1 MGWPYKKISGFTSRT
16 QGPTLIIAISY
27 VRSMITIIGTG
38 HVFNLAE
45 PVSFIV
51 KNTWPDAVL
60 IELDK
65 GRYESM
71 MNDYNG
77 VKPKGEQKS
86 STIYQNTARYQ
97 QKMSEQNGSTL
108 GSEFLAAVNT
118 GKLLN
123 AAIIPIDTDAMRVM
137 NEMWEEMSFKERT
150 RYRLSSFK
158 DSFGG
163 AKRVE
168 STHKQFA
175 ANEEEYI
182 EGMRRRYPT
191 LVRKLIDERNV
202 YMAEQINTLSEQY
215 HNMVVVVG
223 DAHVE
228 GICKLLKDEHI
239 RKIRLSDM
247 MDREK
252 MGKIR
257 QMVWDG
263 RETI

>member
-1 MGWPYKKISGFTSRT
+1 MIT
-16 QGPTLIIAISY
+16 
-27 VRSMITIIGTG
+27 VRSLRGIKSQASIVKGMITIIGTG

-65 GRYESM
+65 ARYESM
-71 MNDYNG
+71 MNEYNG
-77 VKPKGEQKS
+77 VKPKQEQQM
-86 STIYQNTARYQ
+86 STIYANTSKYQ
-97 QKMSEQNGSTL
+97 QKMSQQSGSQL

-118 GKLLN
+118 GRLLN
-123 AAIIPIDTDAMRVM
+123 ADIIPIDTDAMRVM
-137 NEMWEEMSFKERT
+137 NEMWDEMSAGERM
-150 RYRLSSFK
+150 RYRLSSIK

-163 AKRVE
+163 IKKVQA
-168 STHKQFA
+168 THQKFA
-175 ANEEEYI
+175 ANEEDYVEN
-182 EGMRRRYPT
+182 MRKRYPT

-202 YMAEQINTLSEQY
+202 YMADQINELSEMY

-228 GICKLLKDEHI
+228 GLCALLKEEHI
-239 RKIRLSDM
+239 RKIRLSDI

-252 MGKIR
+252 MRKIR
-257 QMVWDG
+257 QMIWDG
-263 RETI
+263 RETLEG

>member
-1 MGWPYKKISGFTSRT
+1 
-16 QGPTLIIAISY
+16 
-27 VRSMITIIGTG
+27 MITIIGTG

-51 KNTWPDAVL
+51 RNTWPDAVL
-60 IELDK
+60 VELDK
-65 GRYESM
+65 GRYEAL

-77 VKPKGEQKS
+77 VKPLGEQKTS
-86 STIYQNTARYQ
+86 AIYQSTSRYQ
-97 QKMSEQNGSTL
+97 QRMSEQSGARL
-108 GSEFLAAVNT
+108 GNEFLAAINT
-118 GKLLN
+118 GRLFD

-137 NEMWEEMSFKERT
+137 NEMWDEMSMGEKL
-150 RYRLSSFK
+150 RYRMSSFR

-163 AKRVE
+163 IKRVE
-168 STHKQFA
+168 KVHKDFTDS
-175 ANEEEYI
+175 ETDYVED
-182 EGMRRRYPT
+182 MRRRYPT

-202 YMAEQINTLSEQY
+202 YMAEQINALSGTY

-228 GICKLLKDEHI
+228 GICALLQDDHI

-252 MGKIR
+252 MDKIR

-263 RETI
+263 RESLEG

>member
-1 MGWPYKKISGFTSRT
+1 
-16 QGPTLIIAISY
+16 
-27 VRSMITIIGTG
+27 MITIIGTG

-65 GRYESM
+65 ARYETM

-77 VKPKGEQKS
+77 VKPKGDQKLS
-86 STIYQNTARYQ
+86 AIYANTAKYQ
-97 QKMSEQNGSTL
+97 QKMSEQSGSQL
-108 GSEFLAAVNT
+108 GGEFLAAVNT
-118 GKLLN
+118 GKLVN
-123 AAIIPIDTDAMRVM
+123 ADIIPIDTDAMRVM
-137 NEMWEEMSFKERT
+137 NEMWDEMSASERL
-150 RYRLSSFK
+150 RYRLSGIK

-163 AKRVE
+163 IKKVE
-168 STHKQFA
+168 STHKKFA
-175 ANEEEYI
+175 ANEEDYVES
-182 EGMRRRYPT
+182 MRKRYPT

-202 YMAEQINTLSEQY
+202 YMADQINELSGKY
-215 HNMVVVVG
+215 KNMVVVVG

-228 GICKLLKDEHI
+228 GLCKLLKEEHI
-239 RKIRLSDM
+239 RKIRLSDI

-252 MGKIR
+252 MNRIR

-263 RETI
+263 RETLEG

>member
-1 MGWPYKKISGFTSRT
+1 
-16 QGPTLIIAISY
+16 
-27 VRSMITIIGTG
+27 MITIVGTG

-45 PVSFIV
+45 PISFIV

-65 GRYESM
+65 ARYESM

-77 VKPKGEQKS
+77 VKPQGEQKM
-86 STIYQNTARYQ
+86 STIYQSTAKYQ
-97 QKMSEQNGSTL
+97 QKMSQQNGSSL

-123 AAIIPIDTDAMRVM
+123 AATIPIDTDAMRVM

-150 RYRLSSFK
+150 RYKLSSFK

-163 AKRVE
+163 TKRVQD
-168 STHKQFA
+168 THQRFA
-175 ANEEEYI
+175 ANEDDYI
-182 EGMRRRYPT
+182 EDMRRRYPT
-191 LVRKLIDERNV
+191 LVKKLIDERNV
-202 YMAEQINTLSEQY
+202 YMADQINALSEQY

-239 RKIRLSDM
+239 RKIRLSDI

-252 MGKIR
+252 MNRIR
-257 QMVWDG
+257 QMIWDG
-263 RETI
+263 RETL

>member
-1 MGWPYKKISGFTSRT
+1 MDVH
-16 QGPTLIIAISY
+16 LVA
-27 VRSMITIIGTG
+27 MITIIGTG
-38 HVFNLAE
+38 HVFKIAE

-65 GRYESM
+65 ARYESM

-77 VKPKGEQKS
+77 VKPQGEQKM
-86 STIYQNTARYQ
+86 STIYANTAKYQ
-97 QKMSEQNGSTL
+97 QKMSEQSGSKL
-108 GSEFLAAVNT
+108 GSEFLAAVNA
-118 GKLLN
+118 GKLVN

-137 NEMWEEMSFKERT
+137 NEMWDEMSTGERM

-163 AKRVE
+163 IKKVK
-168 STHKQFA
+168 STHNKFA
-175 ANEEEYI
+175 ENEEDYVEN
-182 EGMRRRYPT
+182 MRKRYPT

-202 YMAEQINTLSEQY
+202 YMADQINSLTDTY

-228 GICKLLKDEHI
+228 GLCKLINDEHI
-239 RKIRLSDM
+239 RKIRLSDI
-247 MDREK
+247 MDSEK
-252 MGKIR
+252 LKKIK

-263 RETI
+263 RESFES

>member
-1 MGWPYKKISGFTSRT
+1 
-16 QGPTLIIAISY
+16 
-27 VRSMITIIGTG
+27 VNSMITIIGTG

-77 VKPKGEQKS
+77 VKPKGEQEMS
-86 STIYQNTARYQ
+86 PIYANTAKYQ
-97 QKMSEQNGSTL
+97 QKMSEQNGSRL
-108 GSEFLAAVNT
+108 GGEFLAAVNM

-123 AAIIPIDTDAMRVM
+123 ADIIPIDTDAMRVM
-137 NEMWEEMSFKERT
+137 NEMWDEMSAGERF
-150 RYRLSSFK
+150 RYRLSGIK

-168 STHKQFA
+168 KVHKDFA
-175 ANEEEYI
+175 SNEEDYVES
-182 EGMRRRYPT
+182 MRRRYPT

-202 YMAEQINTLSEQY
+202 YMADQINALSEKY
-215 HNMVVVVG
+215 SNMVVVVG

-228 GICKLLKDEHI
+228 GICKLLKDEHV
-239 RKIRLSDM
+239 RKIRLNDI
-247 MDREK
+247 MDRER
-252 MGKIR
+252 MDKIR
-257 QMVWDG
+257 QMVWNG
-263 RETI
+263 RESFDS

>member
-1 MGWPYKKISGFTSRT
+1 
-16 QGPTLIIAISY
+16 
-27 VRSMITIIGTG
+27 MITIIGTG

-77 VKPKGEQKS
+77 VKPKGEQEMS
-86 STIYQNTARYQ
+86 PIYANTAKYQ
-97 QKMSEQNGSTL
+97 QRMSEQNGSTL
-108 GSEFLAAVNT
+108 GSEFLAAVNM

-137 NEMWEEMSFKERT
+137 NEMWEEMSAGERF
-150 RYRLSSFK
+150 RYRLSGIK

-168 STHKQFA
+168 KVHKDFA
-175 ANEEEYI
+175 SNEEDYVES
-182 EGMRRRYPT
+182 MRRRYPT

-202 YMAEQINTLSEQY
+202 YMADQINALSEKY
-215 HNMVVVVG
+215 SNMVVVVG

-228 GICKLLKDEHI
+228 GICKLLKDEHV
-239 RKIRLSDM
+239 RKIRLNDI
-247 MDREK
+247 MDRER
-252 MGKIR
+252 MDKIR
-257 QMVWDG
+257 QMVWNG
-263 RETI
+263 RESFDS

>member
-1 MGWPYKKISGFTSRT
+1 MPL
-16 QGPTLIIAISY
+16 PTDFLFHVNIGEG
-27 VRSMITIIGTG
+27 MITIIGTG

-65 GRYESM
+65 GRYEAM

-77 VKPKGEQKS
+77 VKPQGEQKM
-86 STIYQNTARYQ
+86 STIYANTAKYQ
-97 QKMSEQNGSTL
+97 QKMSEQSGSRL

-123 AAIIPIDTDAMRVM
+123 ADIVPIDTDAMRVM
-137 NEMWEEMSFKERT
+137 NEMWEEMSFGERT

-163 AKRVE
+163 IGRVE
-168 STHKQFA
+168 DTHKKFA
-175 ANEEEYI
+175 ANETDYVES
-182 EGMRRRYPT
+182 MRKRYPT

-202 YMAEQINTLSEQY
+202 YMAEQINGLSDRY

-228 GICKLLKDEHI
+228 GICKLLKDEHV
-239 RKIRLSDM
+239 RKIRLSDI
-247 MDREK
+247 MDRER
-252 MGKIR
+252 MSRIR

-263 RETI
+263 RESFDS

>member
-1 MGWPYKKISGFTSRT
+1 
-16 QGPTLIIAISY
+16 
-27 VRSMITIIGTG
+27 MITIIGTG

-65 GRYESM
+65 ARYETM

-77 VKPKGEQKS
+77 VKPKGDQKMS
-86 STIYQNTARYQ
+86 AIYANTAKYQ
-97 QKMSEQNGSTL
+97 QKMSELSGSQL
-108 GSEFLAAVNT
+108 GGEFLAAVNT
-118 GKLLN
+118 GKLVN
-123 AAIIPIDTDAMRVM
+123 ADIIPIDTDAMRVM
-137 NEMWEEMSFKERT
+137 NEMWDEMSASERL
-150 RYRLSSFK
+150 RYRLSGIK

-163 AKRVE
+163 IKKVE
-168 STHKQFA
+168 NTHKKFA
-175 ANEEEYI
+175 ANEEDYVES
-182 EGMRRRYPT
+182 MRKRYPT

-202 YMAEQINTLSEQY
+202 YMADQINELSGKY
-215 HNMVVVVG
+215 KNMVVVVG

-228 GICKLLKDEHI
+228 GLCKLLKEEHI
-239 RKIRLSDM
+239 RKIRLSDI

-252 MGKIR
+252 MNRIR

-263 RETI
+263 RETLEG

>member
-1 MGWPYKKISGFTSRT
+1 
-16 QGPTLIIAISY
+16 
-27 VRSMITIIGTG
+27 MITIIGTG

-65 GRYESM
+65 ARYESM

-77 VKPKGEQKS
+77 VKPQGEQQMS
-86 STIYQNTARYQ
+86 PIYANTAKYQ
-97 QKMSEQNGSTL
+97 QKMSEQSGSKL

-118 GKLLN
+118 GKLLG

-137 NEMWEEMSFKERT
+137 NEMWDEMSAGEKL
-150 RYRLSSFK
+150 RYRLSGFK

-163 AKRVE
+163 IKRVE
-168 STHKQFA
+168 KVHKEFA
-175 ANEEEYI
+175 SNENDYVED
-182 EGMRRRYPT
+182 MRKRYPT

-202 YMAEQINTLSEQY
+202 YMADQINALSDTY
-215 HNMVVVVG
+215 SNMVVVVG

-228 GICKLLKDEHI
+228 GLCKLLKDEHI
-239 RKIRLSDM
+239 RKIRLSDI
-247 MDREK
+247 MDRDR
-252 MGKIR
+252 MNKIR

-263 RETI
+263 RESFDS

>member
-1 MGWPYKKISGFTSRT
+1 
-16 QGPTLIIAISY
+16 
-27 VRSMITIIGTG
+27 MITIIGTG

-65 GRYESM
+65 ARYETM

-77 VKPKGEQKS
+77 VKPNGDQKMS
-86 STIYQNTARYQ
+86 AIYANTAKYQ
-97 QKMSEQNGSTL
+97 QKMSEQSGSQL
-108 GSEFLAAVNT
+108 GGEFLAAVNT
-118 GKLLN
+118 GKLVN
-123 AAIIPIDTDAMRVM
+123 ADIIPIDTDAMRVM
-137 NEMWEEMSFKERT
+137 NEMWDEMSASERL
-150 RYRLSSFK
+150 RYRLSGIK

-163 AKRVE
+163 IKKVE
-168 STHKQFA
+168 STHKKFA
-175 ANEEEYI
+175 ANEEDYVES
-182 EGMRRRYPT
+182 MRKRYPT

-202 YMAEQINTLSEQY
+202 YMADQINELSGKY
-215 HNMVVVVG
+215 KNMVVVVG

-228 GICKLLKDEHI
+228 GLCKLLKEEHI
-239 RKIRLSDM
+239 RKIRLSDI

-252 MGKIR
+252 MNRIR

-263 RETI
+263 RETLEG

>member
-1 MGWPYKKISGFTSRT
+1 MRFKIGVGRYSG
-16 QGPTLIIAISY
+16 
-27 VRSMITIIGTG
+27 MITIVGTG

-65 GRYESM
+65 GRYEAM

-77 VKPKGEQKS
+77 VKPKGDQQM
-86 STIYQNTARYQ
+86 STIYQNTAKYQ
-97 QKMSEQNGSTL
+97 QKMSEQNGSRL
-108 GSEFLAAVNT
+108 GGEFLAAVNT

-123 AAIIPIDTDAMRVM
+123 ADIIPIDTDAMRVM
-137 NEMWEEMSFKERT
+137 NEMWEEMSFSERT

-163 AKRVE
+163 VKKVE
-168 STHKQFA
+168 STHQKFA
-175 ANEEEYI
+175 ANEDDYI
-182 EGMRRRYPT
+182 EDMRRRYPT

-202 YMAEQINTLSEQY
+202 YMAEQINDLSDKYQ
-215 HNMVVVVG
+215 NMVVVVG

-228 GICKLLKDEHI
+228 GICKLLKEEHI
-239 RKIRLSDM
+239 RKIRLSDI

-252 MGKIR
+252 MSKIR
-257 QMVWDG
+257 QMIWDG
-263 RETI
+263 RETL

>member
-1 MGWPYKKISGFTSRT
+1 
-16 QGPTLIIAISY
+16 
-27 VRSMITIIGTG
+27 MITIIGTG

-65 GRYESM
+65 ARYESM

-77 VKPKGEQKS
+77 VKPKEDQQM
-86 STIYQNTARYQ
+86 STIYANTAKYQ
-97 QKMSEQNGSTL
+97 QKMSEQNGSKL

-137 NEMWEEMSFKERT
+137 NEMWEEMSFGERT

-158 DSFGG
+158 DSLGG
-163 AKRVE
+163 NKKVKE
-168 STHKQFA
+168 THQRFA
-175 ANEEEYI
+175 EDEDRYI
-182 EGMRRRYPT
+182 EDMRRRYPT

-202 YMAEQINTLSEQY
+202 YMADQINALSEQY

-228 GICKLLKDEHI
+228 GLSKLLNDEHI
-239 RKIRLSDM
+239 RKIRLNDL
-247 MDREK
+247 MDRER
-252 MGKIR
+252 MNKIR

-263 RETI
+263 RETFDS